1 MHPFAISTIL
11 MTELSLTLGMLIL
24 SSGESLR
31 ATSLSPER
39 ADLTASGALSI
50 ELGPIRLAD
59 ELTDSIFALSA
70 FGRQPATTSGL
81 PDLNIV
87 FILLIILCS
96 VVSLTEHV
104 TIRLRALSLLL
115 VAISYPASFNIPD
128 IISESAML
136 AEQPYASIHTLG
148 LGFVSNGIVSMIG
161 GLSDT

>member
-39 ADLTASGALSI
+39 ADLTASGALLI

-59 ELTDSIFALSA
+59 ELADSIFALSA
-70 FGRQPATTSGL
+70 FGRQPATTRGL
-81 PDLNIV
+81 PDLTIV
-87 FILLIILCS
+87 LILLIILCS

-104 TIRLRALSLLL
+104 TIRLTALSVLLA
-115 VAISYPASFNIPD
+115 AISYPASFNIPD

-136 AEQPYASIHTLG
+136 ASHPILQFTTLA
-148 LGFVSNGIVSMIG
+148 
-161 GLSDT
+161 